1 VYAAGKDG
9 NMGLVASLS
18 PCNGSIQA
26 TRKVA
31 PAGAT
36 STGFSAISV
45 SGTDIIVGGVATTA
59 SDPKEGAWAKL
70 STTDMSIAW
79 SSLLHGSGNTDEVW
93 SVAVPAGGPVWLAG
107 ISNVE
112 GGGSAW
118 GIRGD
123 TTGAACGFPV
133 LSATSNARPA
143 TVGPD
148 GVYVAGYSSS
158 GNGGAFVAR
167 YSSVACSTSAPCNCQ
182 PAWVADGIQVG
193 TAYTEARAIVVV
205 GSTIYIAGFAQDVGA
220 SSGDYYAFLS
230 RLNATNGAIYAT
242 FTWNPTIYFD
252 SFLGLAT
259 DGQTLYGATV
269 AGYDFGSYDTATATV
284 GAFAL
289 DFTATSGLLWA
300 VELPFMDVAMGVAAD
315 ASPAGGVYFAGF
327 TDTAGWVARCT
338 KSGQC
343 P

>member
-1 VYAAGKDG
+1 
-9 NMGLVASLS
+9 MGLVASLS
-18 PCNGSIQA
+18 PCNGAIQA

-36 STGFSAISV
+36 STGFSALGV
-45 SGTDIIVGGVATTA
+45 SGGDIIVGGVATTA
-59 SDPKEGAWAKL
+59 SDPREGAWAKL
-70 STTDMSIAW
+70 STTDLSLAW
-79 SSLLHGSGNTDEVW
+79 SGLLHGSGNTDEVW
-93 SVAVPAGGPVWLAG
+93 SVAVPDSGAVWLAG

-112 GGGSAW
+112 GGGSPWA
-118 GIRGD
+118 IRGD

-133 LSATSNARPA
+133 LSTTGNARPA

-148 GVYVAGYSSS
+148 GVYVAGFSSS
-158 GNGGAFVAR
+158 GNGGAYVAR
-167 YSSVACSTSAPCNCQ
+167 YPSSACSTSTPCSCK
-182 PAWVADGIQVG
+182 PIWMADGIQVG
-193 TAYTEARAIVVV
+193 TAYTEARALVVV
-205 GSTIYIAGFAQDVGA
+205 GTTVYLAGFAQDAAAG
-220 SSGDYYAFLS
+220 SNDYYAFLA
-230 RLNATNGAIYAT
+230 RLSATNGAVYAT
-242 FTWNPTIYFD
+242 FTWNPTNYFD
-252 SFLGLAT
+252 SFVGLAT

-300 VELPFMDVAMGVAAD
+300 VQLPFMNVVKGVAAD
-315 ASPAGGVYFAGF
+315 ASAGGGVYFAGF
-327 TDTAGWVARCT
+327 TETAGWIARCT